1 MKNEI
6 IKNIESEVTKEHLI
20 GETLLPNNV
29 KTSEE
34 VNDWILSLNDDSH
47 NNNNMIVE
55 QVVIYNK
62 QRSWFSVYEVSIDIN
77 DVKYVIDVLYKDI
90 WNRIVN
96 ETEDK
101 IKIEVNKRKLINGL
115 LLNPAILKT
124 KLLSV
129 GEFNKQ
135 TKETLSRLSLNNDY
149 YVNQNLIID
158 SKSVLL
164 SNNEVCPYI
173 YFEFKFEN
181 RKDKKEKS
189 NKKLFFRN
197 NYLMFDLI

>member
-1 MKNEI
+1 MK
-6 IKNIESEVTKEHLI
+6 IKNIESTLTKEHLI
-20 GETLLPNNV
+20 GETLLPDNV
-29 KTSEE
+29 KTPKEIH
-34 VNDWILSLNDDSH
+34 DWILNL
-47 NNNNMIVE
+47 NNNNRISE

-62 QRSWFSVYEVSIDIN
+62 NRSWFSVYEVSVNRN
-77 DVKYVIDVLYKDI
+77 DVKYVIDVLYNDI
-90 WNRIVN
+90 WKVN
-96 ETEDK
+96 ELDK
-101 IKIEVNKRKLINGL
+101 SNNRKLIGGL
-115 LLNPAILKT
+115 LLNSIILKT
-124 KLLSV
+124 KSLSIS
-129 GEFNKQ
+129 EFNKQ
-135 TKETLSRLSLNNDY
+135 TKETLLRLSLNNDSCT
-149 YVNQNLIID
+149 YVNHNLVID

>member
-1 MKNEI
+1 MK
-6 IKNIESEVTKEHLI
+6 IKNIESTLTKEHLI
-20 GETLLPNNV
+20 GETLLPDNV
-29 KTSEE
+29 KTPEE
-34 VNDWILSLNDDSH
+34 IHDWILNL
-47 NNNNMIVE
+47 NNNNRISE

-62 QRSWFSVYEVSIDIN
+62 NRSWFSVYEVSVNRN
-77 DVKYVIDVLYKDI
+77 DVKYVIDVLYNDI
-90 WNRIVN
+90 WKVN
-96 ETEDK
+96 ELDK
-101 IKIEVNKRKLINGL
+101 SNNRKLIDGL
-115 LLNPAILKT
+115 LLNSSILKT
-124 KLLSV
+124 KSLSISK
-129 GEFNKQ
+129 FNKK
-135 TKETLSRLSLNNDY
+135 TKETLSCLSLNNDSCT
-149 YVNQNLIID
+149 YVNHNLVID